1 MKKSSVL
8 FFLVALAL
16 PGLSMA
22 HDSTAQCPKHARHHP
37 VMDSAQKQLMK
48 QGMELRR
55 QSFEA
60 RKAYFDAYAA
70 GKDADVRKAELIAV
84 LDKLHAFEKANLEA
98 QAKFFA
104 SMPRDSTEH
113 PLRGPRD
120 GKGWHHPK
128 GGAPGEHVSSLDEP
142 EGFGPVGPEGPLPP
156 PPPED

>member
-22 HDSTAQCPKHARHHP
+22 HDSTAQCAKHPGHHP
-37 VMDSAQKQLMK
+37 AMDSAQKQLMK
-48 QGMELRR
+48 EGMELRR
-55 QSFEA
+55 HTFEA

-70 GKDADVRKAELIAV
+70 GKDAEVRKAELITA
-84 LDKLHAFEKANLEA
+84 LDKLNTFEKTNLEA

-104 SMPRDSTEH
+104 TLPKDSTGR
-113 PLRGPRD
+113 PLRGPHQ

-128 GGAPGEHVSSLDEP
+128 AGAPGEHPPEHEGS
-142 EGFGPVGPEGPLPP
+142 EGFGPMGMDALPP
-156 PPPED
+156 PPEN

>member
-22 HDSTAQCPKHARHHP
+22 HDSTARCPKHARHHP
-37 VMDSAQKQLMK
+37 AMDSAQKQLMR

-70 GKDADVRKAELIAV
+70 GKDADVRKAELIAA

-104 SMPRDSTEH
+104 SLPKDSTGR
-113 PLRGPRD
+113 PLRGPHD

-128 GGAPGEHVSSLDEP
+128 AGAAGEHVSGLEEP
-142 EGFGPVGPEGPLPP
+142 EGLGPMGPEGPMPP
-156 PPPED
+156 PPQED